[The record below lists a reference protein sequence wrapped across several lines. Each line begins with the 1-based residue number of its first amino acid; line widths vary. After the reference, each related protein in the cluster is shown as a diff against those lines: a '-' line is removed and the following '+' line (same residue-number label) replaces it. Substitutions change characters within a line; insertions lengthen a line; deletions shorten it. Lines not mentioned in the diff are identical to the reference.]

1 MPRCYTCSRE
11 SLTDRSPP
19 LKQLRLGGSQDK
31 QLCILPPST
40 SQSPRHYSPSITA
53 SQKDC
58 PLNSHFITKIPDE
71 LLNEI
76 FTHAVQS
83 EVGQTGAFH
92 TALALCTVSRRF
104 HRIVQPHLYR
114 SLNLSHHSLAWP
126 CRVVKLLHR
135 TLKENPVLGHVVTTL
150 HVHVKWL
157 PSNTTFP
164 VEFEFAI
171 GIEILS
177 FVPNV
182 EFFQIQGGYQYSPTW
197 PMIQNAVMNWK
208 HIRHVHLGR
217 NGSSLLM
224 PPVLELVMATP
235 SLTTLELHGV
245 GEERNITPRAVWS
258 QPSKVS
264 PLSLHFT
271 PLSGLVRGYS

>member
-1 MPRCYTCSRE
+1 MPRCYACSRR
-11 SLTDRSPP
+11 SFTDRSPP

-40 SQSPRHYSPSITA
+40 SQSQKHYSPSITA
-53 SQKDC
+53 SRKDG

-83 EVGQTGAFH
+83 EVGQTGVFH

-114 SLNLSHHSLAWP
+114 CLNLSHHSLARP
-126 CRVVKLLHR
+126 CLAVKLLHR
-135 TLKENPVLGHVVTTL
+135 TLKENPILGHVVTTL
-150 HVHVKWL
+150 HVHVEFRL
-157 PSNTTFP
+157 SNTTFQGD
-164 VEFEFAI
+164 FAI
-171 GIEILS
+171 GKEILS
-177 FVPNV
+177 LVPNV
-182 EFFQIQGGYQYSPTW
+182 EAFQIQGGYEYPPTW

-208 HIRHVHLGR
+208 QIRHVHLIR
-217 NGSSLLM
+217 EDFSLLM
-224 PPVLELVMATP
+224 PPVFELVMATP

-245 GEERNITPRAVWS
+245 GEERGSTPRAVWS

-264 PLSLHFT
+264 PLPHIYSYSLVLLEDIAEF
-271 PLSGLVRGYS
+271 